1 MRRHRT
7 PLGRPGRLGLW
18 TVFRFNPHVLVLL
31 ATVLAL
37 FYVAREAIP
46 SFIFWRYGPTYR
58 QVDFVMDRAQENDG
72 SPIVRGPIEP
82 GGEEWVLELKKAA
95 AGYVLAGD
103 PTVAFAP
110 GRRVRVWWSDAA
122 PVVGYGEGR
131 STKIMPVSTFPR
143 IPGVG
148 HRSRGAVAGGPARV
162 QAERPRDRDA
172 LRPGAPEEGDVTGG
186 PGGAVRRPRPTGATS
201 EDVVALAELEL
212 VGRFLELARPDQAAR
227 REHTLERREPGLV
240 VLEFTPSGLGG
251 RNGRDEGLPELFPGD
266 DPFLGQRHRHAEDAP
281 LPGRVEDELTVLTG
295 HARGPEA
302 PEPLVKPSIRVG
314 SVGFLGV
321 DPAVR

>member
-72 SPIVRGPIEP
+72 WPIVRGPIEP

-131 STKIMPVSTFPR
+131 STKIMPVSTFPEL
-143 IPGVG
+143 PG
-148 HRSRGAVAGGPARV
+148 
-162 QAERPRDRDA
+162 
-172 LRPGAPEEGDVTGG
+172 L
-186 PGGAVRRPRPTGATS
+186 
-201 EDVVALAELEL
+201 
-212 VGRFLELARPDQAAR
+212 GRFLAWTALFVVTGLAGLWLAGRRVFRPRGLATETLFDQ
-227 REHTLERREPGLV
+227 EPPKKA
-240 VLEFTPSGLGG
+240 T
-251 RNGRDEGLPELFPGD
+251 
-266 DPFLGQRHRHAEDAP
+266 
-281 LPGRVEDELTVLTG
+281 
-295 HARGPEA
+295 
-302 PEPLVKPSIRVG
+302 
-314 SVGFLGV
+314 
-321 DPAVR
+321 